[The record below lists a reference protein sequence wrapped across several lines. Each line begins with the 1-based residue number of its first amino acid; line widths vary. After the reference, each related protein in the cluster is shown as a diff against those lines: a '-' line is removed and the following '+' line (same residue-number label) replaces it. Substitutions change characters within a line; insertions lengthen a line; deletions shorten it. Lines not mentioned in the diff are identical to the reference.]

1 MMMKRLQATSM
12 IDEELAKK
20 FKAENGWTNIE

>member
-20 FKAENGWTNIE
+20 FKAENDWTNIE